1 MIIYLTIITR
11 CMSTVFYDKP
21 RLLLRISFLILNRE
35 EKWGQQYLD
44 LSLYTFARQEVED
57 ILSCAILFRFSLK
70 LLRQVG
76 YAGR

>member
-44 LSLYTFARQEVED
+44 LSLYTFTRQEVED